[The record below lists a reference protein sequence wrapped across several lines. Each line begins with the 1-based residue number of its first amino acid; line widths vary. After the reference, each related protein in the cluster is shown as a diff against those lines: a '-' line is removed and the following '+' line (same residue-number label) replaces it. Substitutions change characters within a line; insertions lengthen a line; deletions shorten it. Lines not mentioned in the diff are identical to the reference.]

1 MRLRIAELIA
11 AAREGQEPRRRPSRR
26 TGLYANPGP
35 PPPPPPVRLTAGERA
50 CPMCRFEGQACRQHR
65 LILTDPWAFATLPP
79 HEAIVG
85 GVTGYTRTEPD
96 RRRKGARD
104 GAV

>member
-11 AAREGQEPRRRPSRR
+11 AAREGREPHHTPSRR

-50 CPMCRFEGQACRQHR
+50 CPMCRLEGRACRQHR
-65 LILTDPWAFATLPP
+65 LILTDPCAFAALPP
-79 HEAIVG
+79 YEAPDG
-85 GVTGYTRTEPD
+85 GVTAYTRTEPD

-104 GAV
+104 GAA